1 MNVALLPPLWQAF
14 CTRLMPCFDRR
25 HAWRI
30 PVLLL
35 GLLFAQ
41 GPRTVASWLR
51 AAAVGADF
59 QAHYLALARLGRRH
73 RLLASD
79 LLHQAVTQTAPTKG
93 PILIALDDSPTKR
106 YGPWVQ
112 GAGIHHNPT
121 PGPADQRFLYGHVW
135 VTAALL
141 AEHPDWGTISLPVR
155 ADLYVRQHDL
165 PSVPDRYGWAFRTKL
180 QLAAEQLHW
189 VTEHRATLAGRP
201 VMAVM
206 DGAYA
211 KRPVL
216 RQARQDGITVV
227 SRLPRNAALCDV
239 PVASVGRRGPGRP
252 RVYGTVRLSLRH
264 RGAHPRGW
272 QEVRVEQYGVEQ
284 VKQVKTFLA
293 TWRPA
298 GGLIRV
304 VIVQEESGWLA
315 FFSTDATLSAEQILE
330 TASRRTAIEQTFH
343 DLKAVE
349 GWGEQQ
355 VRDVWANVGA
365 TAANVSSHT
374 LLELWAWDRPH
385 EELVD
390 RSASPWDD
398 PERRPSHADRRK
410 ALQRQAL
417 SQEFSRLCEGHEVSA
432 EIQDF
437 VRRLLERAA

>member
-1 MNVALLPPLWQAF
+1 MNVAPLPLLWQTFCRCLLPF
-14 CTRLMPCFDRR
+14 FDRR

-30 PVLLL
+30 PALFL
-35 GLLFAQ
+35 GILFAR
-41 GPRTVASWLR
+41 GRRTVASWLR

-59 QAHYLALARLGRRH
+59 PAYYLALARLGRRH

-79 LLHQAVTQTAPTKG
+79 VFHRAVAQTVPPG
-93 PILIALDDSPTKR
+93 SSLLIALDDSPTQR
-106 YGPWVQ
+106 YGPLVQ

-135 VTAALL
+135 VSTALL
-141 AEHPDWGTISLPVR
+141 AEHPAWGTIGLPVR
-155 ADLYVRQHDL
+155 ADLYIRQDDL
-165 PSVPDRYGWAFRTKL
+165 PSVPSHYGWAFRTKL
-180 QLAAEQLHW
+180 QIAAEQLHW
-189 VTEHRATLAGRP
+189 VAAHRVTLGGRP
-201 VMAVM
+201 VLAAM

-239 PVASVGRRGPGRP
+239 PVTPSGRRRPGRP
-252 RVYGTVRLSLRH
+252 RVYGAVRLSLRH
-264 RGAHPRGW
+264 RGTHPGGW
-272 QEVRVEQYGVEQ
+272 RELRVEQYGAEE
-284 VKQVKTFLA
+284 VKRVKTFLA

-304 VIVQEESGWLA
+304 VVVREESGWLA
-315 FFSTDATLSAEQILE
+315 FFSTDPNLSAAEILRI
-330 TASRRTAIEQTFH
+330 ASRRTAIEQTFA

-355 VRDVWANVGA
+355 LRDVWANVGA
-365 TAANVSSHT
+365 SQANVCSHT
-374 LLELWAWDRPH
+374 LLELWAWERPH

-390 RSASPWDD
+390 RRASPWDD

-417 SQEFSRLCEGHEVSA
+417 AQEFSRLCEGQEVGA
-432 EIQDF
+432 EIQEF
-437 VRRLLERAA
+437 IGRLIERAA